1 VEGKP
6 MNPEK
11 NPGSKTRAI
20 NKFNP
25 YTCMAQGQNG
35 TKATWKEGD
44 ERQALSLL
52 QYPCSSMM
60 FV

>member
-1 VEGKP
+1 MSNYTVSFLHYTFVEEGKP

-11 NPGSKTRAI
+11 NPGSNARAI

-25 YTCMAQGQNG
+25 HTCAVQGQNG

-44 ERQALSLL
+44 ER
-52 QYPCSSMM
+52 
-60 FV
+60 